1 MHHKS
6 SGGGGSRRAC
16 CGWAGRAF
24 SRLGTLAGLAAGAYA
39 AYAGV
44 TWFRYGD
51 PVPPSADEQ
60 DPLLDRFMPTCD
72 VVDRHAIRVEAP
84 AAVTLEAARAFELT
98 QLPLVRAIFR
108 GREIILGSNPGSRSG
123 PRGLLDETLALGWVV
138 LAETPG
144 REVVVGAVTRPW
156 EANVVFRPIPPGE
169 FAAFDEPEYV
179 KIVWTLRADPLGEH
193 ASMYRTETRAV
204 ATDAVARDRF
214 RLYWACLSP
223 GIRLIRMLSLR
234 PLKED
239 AERRAAG
246 TVSS

>member
-1 MHHKS
+1 MHHT
-6 SGGGGSRRAC
+6 SRRGGRCRRAAR
-16 CGWAGRAF
+16 GWAGRAF
-24 SRLGTLAGLAAGAYA
+24 SRLGTVAGLAAGAYA

-51 PVPPSADEQ
+51 PVPPAPDEQ
-60 DPLLDRFMPTCD
+60 DPLLDRFMPRYD
-72 VVDRHAIRVEAP
+72 VVDRQAIRVEAP
-84 AAVTLEAARAFELT
+84 ATVTLDAAKSFELMH
-98 QLPLVRAIFR
+98 LPLVRAIFK
-108 GREIILGSNPGSRSG
+108 GREIIFGVKPGAQSG

-156 EANVVFRPIPPGE
+156 EANVVFRSIPPGE

-179 KIVWTLRADPLGEH
+179 KIVWTLRADPLGEE

-204 ATDAVARDRF
+204 ATDAVARERF
-214 RLYWACLSP
+214 RVYWACLSP

-234 PLKED
+234 PLKEE

-246 TVSS
+246 AAPA